1 MAPIC
6 TIKKEV
12 FSPSPGPNVAA
23 HAHRHY
29 IGRGL
34 RMVEVRSQTST
45 SDWGNTVR
53 RRYSPDNGRTWSDW
67 ETVYQEYPKQG
78 ELVCAESEQGNCYD
92 PVAGKVIQTRFQRLV
107 RGDPTKTGLFH
118 NGQKLFWD
126 HVFYQLS
133 DDDGRTFDE
142 PRLLR
147 YEDGHGFDPDNWD
160 DSEYLVSN
168 EMYYNGLEVLPNG
181 TVLIS
186 VTAGVEHRDPADE
199 GGPESFPNA
208 TRPGCVGGLLNLVGR
223 WNPES
228 ADYDWRASDFAFVP
242 RRVSTRGL
250 VETAVSELTNGNIL
264 SIARGSNV
272 GLDPLE
278 CPSRKWM
285 TVSQDGGLSWSPVT
299 DLRYDTGEQ
308 FYSPCSMPATT
319 RSGKTGKL
327 YFIGNITDT
336 PPRGNGPRYPLVIA
350 EIDEDMP
357 ALKKDTLTV
366 IDDREPETEAPTMGL
381 WGKPF
386 ENRETL
392 DLELFL
398 TRHWTHADPA
408 QKWTADAY
416 RYTITL

>member
-1 MAPIC
+1 
-6 TIKKEV
+6 
-12 FSPSPGPNVAA
+12 
-23 HAHRHY
+23 
-29 IGRGL
+29 
-34 RMVEVRSQTST
+34 
-45 SDWGNTVR
+45 
-53 RRYSPDNGRTWSDW
+53 
-67 ETVYQEYPKQG
+67 
-78 ELVCAESEQGNCYD
+78 
-92 PVAGKVIQTRFQRLV
+92 
-107 RGDPTKTGLFH
+107 
-118 NGQKLFWD
+118 
-126 HVFYQLS
+126 
-133 DDDGRTFDE
+133 
-142 PRLLR
+142 
-147 YEDGHGFDPDNWD
+147 
-160 DSEYLVSN
+160 
-168 EMYYNGLEVLPNG
+168 
-181 TVLIS
+181 
-186 VTAGVEHRDPADE
+186 
-199 GGPESFPNA
+199 
-208 TRPGCVGGLLNLVGR
+208 
-223 WNPES
+223 
-228 ADYDWRASDFAFVP
+228 
-242 RRVSTRGL
+242 
-250 VETAVSELTNGNIL
+250 
-264 SIARGSNV
+264 
-272 GLDPLE
+272 
-278 CPSRKWM
+278 M